1 MAPFQHRNPF
11 TVAAITSLYSSPFAE
26 GFSIGQCQVAIQAL
40 LRYGAHEDG
49 MHHHTKS
56 LGSLHPAYAAFNP
69 TDKTEGKVIHRMEV
83 VEASLGDVFD
93 VITLQDHLDSRL
105 SVLIRCPGS
114 DSPIAAEKLSVDVY
128 ITPHKVLGNE
138 CVSGDSAM
146 LVQAF
151 CQEFAIP
158 HLQCFTERCK
168 IESIRVPKPCCKS
181 TRISLSFANFGAVGA
196 EPISLSRPN
205 HLPASHLSPSA
216 AICETVNFIPSTRKL
231 QSLGTLS
238 TSLHQR
244 STCHCHPAD
253 AFLYPTT
260 AISLEPISPVTA
272 PDQSVLGLPLISV
285 GPNMDAILD
294 CFGLGDDLLPRLHVL
309 VRTVCSSHWEVV
321 LRATPWSLTYEQASN
336 LSRVLLA
343 DIKGTPEFHIM
354 TVFPLCH
361 ACALPWLLANS
372 VSHSDTPRPLSEYP

>member
-1 MAPFQHRNPF
+1 MAPFQRRNPF

-26 GFSIGQCQVAIQAL
+26 GFSIGQRQAAIRAL

-56 LGSLHPAYAAFNP
+56 PGGLHPAYAAFNP
-69 TDKTEGKVIHRMEV
+69 ADKTEGKVIRRTEV

-93 VITLQDHLDSRL
+93 AITLQDRLDGGL

-114 DSPIAAEKLSVDVY
+114 DSPVAAEKLSVDVY
-128 ITPHKVLGNE
+128 ITPHEVLGNE
-138 CVSGDSAM
+138 RVSGDSAM

-158 HLQCFTERCK
+158 HLRRFTERCK
-168 IESIRVPKPCCKS
+168 IESIRVPKPRCKS

-205 HLPASHLSPSA
+205 HLPAS
-216 AICETVNFIPSTRKL
+216 VNPNSSRILCTATRKL
-231 QSLGTLS
+231 QSPGTPS

-244 STCHCHPAD
+244 STRHRRPAD

-260 AISLEPISPVTA
+260 AVSLEPISPVTA
-272 PDQSVLGLPLISV
+272 PDQSVPGSPLISV
-285 GPNMDAILD
+285 GPNTDAVLD
-294 CFGLGDDLLPRLHVL
+294 RFGLGDDLLPRLHVL
-309 VRTVCSSHWEVV
+309 VRTVRSSRWEVV
-321 LRATPWSLTYEQASN
+321 LRAAPWSLTYEQASN
-336 LSRVLLA
+336 LSRALLA

-354 TVFPLCH
+354 TVFPLCISSS
-361 ACALPWLLANS
+361 P
-372 VSHSDTPRPLSEYP
+372 